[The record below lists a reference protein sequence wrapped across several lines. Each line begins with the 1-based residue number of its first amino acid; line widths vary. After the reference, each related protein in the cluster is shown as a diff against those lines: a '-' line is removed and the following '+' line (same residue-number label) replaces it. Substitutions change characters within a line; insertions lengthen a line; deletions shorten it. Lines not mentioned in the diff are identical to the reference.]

1 MNKLSLLAASLAVL
15 ACSAAQAQSPYW
27 VVKLG
32 ATLYDPH
39 SKTSGIKGIGIPPG
53 ADAKVGDATTAIFV
67 IERRFTEN
75 VGAELVLGVPP
86 RVKARATG
94 TVAFL
99 GDDVLSA
106 KNVAPTLILNYYFGN
121 ESQALR
127 PYVGAGINY
136 TRFASVR
143 SKLAPD
149 VKMSDSVG
157 PMAQVGL
164 SYTMNKRMGLFASVA
179 RVDVQSEVV
188 AVASTVLTTSIDF
201 RPWTYSAGV
210 WAKF

>member
-1 MNKLSLLAASLAVL
+1 MNKLVLIAAVL
-15 ACSAAQAQSPYW
+15 AGACGAAQAQDW
-27 VVKLG
+27 VVKAG

-39 SKTSGIKGIGIPPG
+39 SKTSGVKGIGIPPG

-67 IERRFTEN
+67 IERRLSPE
-75 VGAELVLGVPP
+75 VGLELVLGVPP
-86 RVKARATG
+86 RVKAKATG
-94 TVAFL
+94 SVAFL

-106 KNVAPTLILNYYFGN
+106 KNVAPTIILNYYFGS
-121 ESQALR
+121 ESSALR

-136 TRFASVR
+136 TRFESVR

-157 PMAQVGL
+157 PMAQVGVN
-164 SYTMNKRMGLFASVA
+164 YAFNKRMGMFASIA

-201 RPWTYSAGV
+201 RPWTYSTGL
-210 WAKF
+210 WYRF